1 LRHWYDI
8 ISDTQTARKN
18 FEKQFK
24 QFAQKVKHNAEI
36 LKENLKQEGLYSPI
50 YEDICSVINKRCDIV

>member
-8 ISDTQTARKN
+8 ISDTEIARKT

-24 QFAQKVKHNAEI
+24 QFAHKLKHHAEN

-50 YEDICSVINKRCDIV
+50 YEDICSVINTRCDIV